1 MSTIIPIIHEDP
13 KPEEVEEEKSIKEE
27 DYFDNNN
34 TDDIKQKLEN
44 IKNNDDHNENIIP
57 ETKPKRKYTMS
68 KKKLESLE
76 KARKVSAEKR
86 RQRKEEKETLDTIK
100 NDNRESQLLTELS
113 DYKKTLMEVH
123 NKNKE
128 LEDQIKELKNSR
140 NKQSIPNHVP
150 KYNDNNNTY
159 NNYESNNP
167 YNQRYTFE
175 EMEYYSQERYK
186 QLKEH
191 DETTKKQNN
200 QDQLQKLRDRYI
212 LGIR

>member
-1 MSTIIPIIHEDP
+1 
-13 KPEEVEEEKSIKEE
+13 
-27 DYFDNNN
+27 
-34 TDDIKQKLEN
+34 
-44 IKNNDDHNENIIP
+44 
-57 ETKPKRKYTMS
+57 MS

-100 NDNRESQLLTELS
+100 NDNRESQLITELS

-150 KYNDNNNTY
+150 KYNDNNTY

>member
-1 MSTIIPIIHEDP
+1 MSTIIPIIHEEP

-44 IKNNDDHNENIIP
+44 IKNNYDHNEDIIP

-86 RQRKEEKETLDTIK
+86 RQRKEEKESLDTIK
-100 NDNRESQLLTELS
+100 NDNRESQLITELS

-128 LEDQIKELKNSR
+128 LEEQIKELKNSK

-150 KYNDNNNTY
+150 KYNDNNTY